1 MARIIG
7 LTGGI
12 ATGKTTVAD
21 YLAGQYHWPVFDAD
35 VYARAAV
42 LPGTSGLAAIVDRY
56 GSQILLVDE
65 TLDRTKLGE
74 IIFAS
79 ASERQ
84 WLEAVTHPYVRQCF
98 DRDLADITNTA
109 VAVIPLLFEANLQNM
124 VGEVW
129 VVTCSPQQQLDRLQV
144 RNHLTLEQAQARI
157 KSQMPLAA
165 KVQRANVVIDN
176 SGTQEDL
183 IEQIDQVISKISKY

>member
-1 MARIIG
+1 LARIIG

-12 ATGKTTVAD
+12 ATGKSTVAD
-21 YLAGQYHWPVFDAD
+21 YLAGHYHWPVFDAD
-35 VYARAAV
+35 IYARDAV
-42 LPGTSGLAAIVDRY
+42 LPGTSSLAAIVDRY

-84 WLEAVTHPYVRQCF
+84 WLEALIHPYVRQCF

-109 VAVIPLLFEANLQNM
+109 VAVIPLLFEANLQNI
-124 VGEVW
+124 VSELW
-129 VVTCSPQQQLDRLQV
+129 VVTCSPKQQLDRLQT

-176 SGTQEDL
+176 SGAKDDL
-183 IEQIDQVISKISKY
+183 IEQIERSISKISQV

>member
-1 MARIIG
+1 LARIIG

-12 ATGKTTVAD
+12 ATGKSTVAN
-21 YLAGQYHWPVFDAD
+21 YLAGQWHWPVFDAD
-35 VYARAAV
+35 IYARDAV
-42 LPGTSGLAAIVDRY
+42 LPGTSGLNAIVDRY

-84 WLEAVTHPYVRQCF
+84 WLEALIHPFVRQSF

-109 VAVIPLLFEANLQNM
+109 VAVIPLLFEANLQKM
-124 VGEVW
+124 VSEVW
-129 VVTCSPQQQLDRLQV
+129 VVTCSTQQQLDRLQS
-144 RNHLTLEQAQARI
+144 RSHLTLEQAQARI

-176 SGTQEDL
+176 SGTPEDL
-183 IEQIDQVISKISKY
+183 IEQIEQSISKISQV

>member
-1 MARIIG
+1 LGRIIG

-12 ATGKTTVAD
+12 ATGKSTVAD

-35 VYARAAV
+35 IYAREVV

-65 TLDRTKLGE
+65 TLDRTKLAE

-84 WLEAVTHPYVRQCF
+84 WLEALIHPYVRQCF
-98 DRDLADITNTA
+98 DRDLAGITNTA
-109 VAVIPLLFEANLQNM
+109 VAVIPLLFEANLQKM
-124 VGEVW
+124 VSEVW
-129 VVTCSPQQQLDRLQV
+129 VVTCNPQQQLDRLQI
-144 RNHLTLEQAQARI
+144 RNNLTLEQAQARI
-157 KSQMPLAA
+157 KSQMPLSA
-165 KVQRANVVIDN
+165 KIQRADVVIDN
-176 SGTQEDL
+176 SGTQKDL
-183 IEQIDQVISKISKY
+183 IEQIERAITKISKV